1 MSVGILNVQSA
12 IIRIIALK
20 RRTALRALVGAT
32 ITVLGASACGQKG
45 PLFRPEDKLKELERK
60 RDKDSD
66 TDQEA
71 RKKS

>member
-1 MSVGILNVQSA
+1 LN
-12 IIRIIALK
+12 

-45 PLFRPEDKLKELERK
+45 PLFSPEDKLKELERK
-60 RDKDSD
+60 RDEERD

-71 RKKS
+71 GKKS